1 MKKTNMKFTCVFDGE
16 LSAGDIFSAFL
27 LEEFEKERT
36 KRKSRKSDFF
46 IDADVNLEF
55 FRQLDKP
62 CTVRQFLYYY

>member
-46 IDADVNLEF
+46 IDADVNFGYNGNRFMSYLGGM
-55 FRQLDKP
+55 
-62 CTVRQFLYYY
+62 CG